1 MLLIDKVIVGPL
13 QTNCYIVACG
23 ETKEGVIIDPGDEPS
38 RIAAVVNYHG
48 VKVKALIATHG
59 HFDHVM
65 AVEKLKEQYG
75 APFLVGRCEEEIVR
89 HAKHQALFFGF
100 VASSVPQPDELLD
113 DGQEVEVGKLKLCVM
128 SAPGHSPG
136 HIALLVD
143 EHVFSGDIVFEN
155 GFGRTDFPGGSYE
168 DLVKTIKERI
178 FKLPPETV
186 IHPGHGREFT
196 VAEARLM
203 LSRLL

>member
-75 APFLVGRCEEEIVR
+75 APFLVGRREEEIVR

-178 FKLPPETV
+178 FKLPPETI
-186 IHPGHGREFT
+186 IHPGHGHEFT